1 MIIQSIQQM
10 KLHTTSKLQM
20 KMIKSSSIL
29 STNQNN
35 NSKNERKQTGESYK
49 LPRVENSP
57 NSK

>member
-1 MIIQSIQQM
+1 M